1 MTDFLFFVGYPRP
14 SLRAT
19 LLKVVAIQRNR
30 MLQVVIASE
39 KRSNPPCFIYLPY
52 LIIILPKTIIFLP
65 FFVWILPNGD
75 SLPKKH
81 SFLTQKTMFFC
92 RKNYVFSLLKRPL
105 AETKSRTAESF
116 PFLAKL
122 FPLLVVFFFLGQ
134 PSLSVL
140 TRHKARQSTKH
151 KAEYIASPYGSQ

>member
-1 MTDFLFFVGYPRP
+1 MVLLWVFL
-14 SLRAT
+14 SC
-19 LLKVVAIQRNR
+19 
-30 MLQVVIASE
+30 
-39 KRSNPPCFIYLPY
+39 PCERKAKQSITIFILPY
-52 LIIILPKTIIFLP
+52 LIKFLP
-65 FFVWILPNGD
+65 FFVWFLPNGD

-140 TRHKARQSTKH
+140 TRHKARQSTKQPIKRYGLLH
-151 KAEYIASPYGSQ
+151 YVRKDNKLRFAIKDFLRLSVNKITRKARWAC